1 MEANKQNANICVLSA
16 SASAPNTTDRDGDD
30 GDDGKGIAKADE

>member
-16 SASAPNTTDRDGDD
+16 SASVSNTTDKDGDE
-30 GDDGKGIAKADE
+30 GKGIAKADE

>member
-16 SASAPNTTDRDGDD
+16 SPSAPNTTDRDGDD
-30 GDDGKGIAKADE
+30 GKGIAKADE